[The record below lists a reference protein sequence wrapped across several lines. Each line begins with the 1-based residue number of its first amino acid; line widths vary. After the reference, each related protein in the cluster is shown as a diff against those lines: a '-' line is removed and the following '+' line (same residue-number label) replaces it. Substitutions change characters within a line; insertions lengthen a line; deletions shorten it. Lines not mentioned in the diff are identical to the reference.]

1 MRHNLGKVV
10 NVISLTDNIC
20 YKFHFQGH
28 MAFNF
33 NSFNTKLSAEYSS
46 TWYLSKTPGLAKTC
60 CIFLVPIN
68 WCPTEGHFTQRANS
82 IVKRASHSWIRK
94 KESTPLLIEA
104 RKKYY
109 FVSQCLNNFVANCKQ
124 QNIDKVKWLW
134 TILVGSVAVCM
145 YGPDPDF
152 RHALNIFIRT
162 AWTYQ

>member
-68 WCPTEGHFTQRANS
+68 WCPTGGHFTQRANS

-94 KESTPLLIEA
+94 KESTPLLIEE

-109 FVSQCLNNFVANCKQ
+109 FVSQCLNNFVADCKQ

-145 YGPDPDF
+145 YGPAPDF